1 MKKKTKERFI
11 GLGYA
16 LFGAFAYFTGAAK
29 GLILMPIGLILIF
42 SKINL
47 LFDEDPTQD
56 SLFVL
61 KGKRNDKRKT
71 NDEKLR
77 KMQNQEVTGKV
88 YGADI

>member
-42 SKINL
+42 PTINL
-47 LFDEDPTQD
+47 LSDDDPT
-56 SLFVL
+56 
-61 KGKRNDKRKT
+61 
-71 NDEKLR
+71 
-77 KMQNQEVTGKV
+77 
-88 YGADI
+88 

>member
-16 LFGAFAYFTGAAK
+16 LFGAFTYFAGVTK
-29 GLILMPIGLILIF
+29 GLILIPIGLILVF

-77 KMQNQEVTGKV
+77 KMQNQKVTGKV

>member
-1 MKKKTKERFI
+1 
-11 GLGYA
+11 
-16 LFGAFAYFTGAAK
+16 
-29 GLILMPIGLILIF
+29 MPIGLILVF

-56 SLFVL
+56 SLFFVL

>member
-1 MKKKTKERFI
+1 MRI
-11 GLGYA
+11 QHRI
-16 LFGAFAYFTGAAK
+16 LF
-29 GLILMPIGLILIF
+29 
-42 SKINL
+42 
-47 LFDEDPTQD
+47 
-56 SLFVL
+56 FVL

>member
-11 GLGYA
+11 GLGYT
-16 LFGAFAYFTGAAK
+16 LFGAFAYFAGVTK
-29 GLILMPIGLILIF
+29 GLILMPIGLILVF

>member
-16 LFGAFAYFTGAAK
+16 LFGVFAYFAGVTK
-29 GLILMPIGLILIF
+29 GLILMPIGLILVF

-88 YGADI
+88 YGEDI

>member
-1 MKKKTKERFI
+1 MKKKTKERLI

-16 LFGAFAYFTGAAK
+16 LFGAFAYFAGVTK
-29 GLILMPIGLILIF
+29 GLILMPIGLILVF

-77 KMQNQEVTGKV
+77 KMQNQEVTRKV

>member
-1 MKKKTKERFI
+1 MKNKTKERFI

-16 LFGAFAYFTGAAK
+16 LFGAFAYFTGVTK
-29 GLILMPIGLILIF
+29 GLILMPIGLILVF

-77 KMQNQEVTGKV
+77 KMQNQKVTGKV

>member
-11 GLGYA
+11 GLGYV
-16 LFGAFAYFTGAAK
+16 LFGAFAYFAGVTK
-29 GLILMPIGLILIF
+29 GLILMPIGLILVF